1 MDWEFNE
8 LLKSKLKQYLNLRA
22 DWFGNPKD
30 SSFGINIDLF
40 WDGELI
46 TGTAINFISE

>member
-1 MDWEFNE
+1 MDYEINQFI
-8 LLKSKLKQYLNLRA
+8 KRTLRQHLTLSSN
-22 DWFGNPKD
+22 WFGNPKD